1 MMIPKFTCF
10 ASEREI
16 SKDLTRARV
25 HAIATKVIWSDYDC
39 TAYEALREARRNN
52 KQFRVF
58 PVDSHEKAKALAE
71 VLA

>member
-1 MMIPKFTCF
+1 MPKFTCF

-16 SKDLTRARV
+16 SKDLTKARV
-25 HAIATKVIWSDYDC
+25 HAVTTRVIWSAYDC
-39 TAYEALREARRNN
+39 TAYEALREVRKNN

-58 PVDSHEKAKALAE
+58 PVDSHANAVELAK

>member
-1 MMIPKFTCF
+1 MPKFTCF

-16 SKDLTRARV
+16 QSDLTKARV
-25 HAIATKVIWSDYDC
+25 HAVTTRVIWSTYDC
-39 TAYEALREARRNN
+39 TAYEALREVRKNN

-58 PVDSHEKAKALAE
+58 PNDSHADALALAK

>member
-1 MMIPKFTCF
+1 MPKFTCF

-16 SKDLTRARV
+16 QSDLTKARV
-25 HAIATKVIWSDYDC
+25 HAVTTRVIWSAYDC
-39 TAYEALREARRNN
+39 TAYEALREVRKNN

-58 PVDSHEKAKALAE
+58 PVDSHADALALAE

>member
-1 MMIPKFTCF
+1 MPKFTCF

-16 SKDLTRARV
+16 SKDLTKARV
-25 HAIATKVIWSDYDC
+25 HAVTTRVIWSAYDC
-39 TAYEALREARRNN
+39 TAYEALREVRKNN

-58 PVDSHEKAKALAE
+58 PVDSHDKAVELAK

>member
-1 MMIPKFTCF
+1 MPKFTCF

-16 SKDLTRARV
+16 QSDLTKARV
-25 HAIATKVIWSDYDC
+25 HAVTTRVIWSAYDC
-39 TAYEALREARRNN
+39 TAYEALREVRKNN

-58 PVDSHEKAKALAE
+58 PNDSHAQAVALAE